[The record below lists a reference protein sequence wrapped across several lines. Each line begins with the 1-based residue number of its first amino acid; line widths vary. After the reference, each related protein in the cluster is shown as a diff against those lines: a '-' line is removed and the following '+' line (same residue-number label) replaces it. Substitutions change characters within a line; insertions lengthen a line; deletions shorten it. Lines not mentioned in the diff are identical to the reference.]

1 MRRSSSMT
9 ALTSG
14 SGTCWRTEKAK
25 TEIEGRSIGREA
37 PQAFNRTEID
47 GRLQRLRDAQQCC
60 LAFESDDSLD
70 ELGQDGRQAPE
81 PAADIARRREGE
93 RRSYTRTQQ
102 LSNVT
107 LLEIRAQD
115 CPGTVDVY
123 HFARSPDYTL
133 HILSPH

>member
-1 MRRSSSMT
+1 MAVRPDNAPQFVDDGPNLWLRNV
-9 ALTSG
+9 LENG
-14 SGTCWRTEKAK
+14 KDK

-37 PQAFNRTEID
+37 PQVFDRTEID

-60 LAFESDDSLD
+60 LAFESDDSLG

-93 RRSYTRTQQ
+93 PRPYTRAQ

-107 LLEIRAQD
+107 LLEIRAQH

-123 HFARSPDYTL
+123 HFARG
-133 HILSPH
+133 